1 MFRPKTKNSKT
12 EDQRTK
18 KSAGAIVAALTLA
31 AVLTGCSGIYM
42 DRRDSIVLGAGD
54 AVAANQM
61 AQMYDPWPPHS
72 NNVNYAANGQRMQ
85 SAVERYRTNT
95 VTQPVSPM
103 GLQVATPTMSQTN
116 TSQNSVPSNISTVTQ
131 TAGSSGAPTTNTTTI
146 SASGQ

>member
-1 MFRPKTKNSKT
+1 MCRPRTKNPA
-12 EDQRTK
+12 R
-18 KSAGAIVAALTLA
+18 AIVVALTLA
-31 AVLTGCSGIYM
+31 ATLAGCSDIYM

-61 AQMYDPWPPHS
+61 AQMYDPWPPRS

-103 GLQVATPTMSQTN
+103 GLQTQSSPPTMSQN
-116 TSQNSVPSNISTVTQ
+116 GASQNSIPSSVATVTPA
-131 TAGSSGAPTTNTTTI
+131 AGSSGAPTTTTTTV